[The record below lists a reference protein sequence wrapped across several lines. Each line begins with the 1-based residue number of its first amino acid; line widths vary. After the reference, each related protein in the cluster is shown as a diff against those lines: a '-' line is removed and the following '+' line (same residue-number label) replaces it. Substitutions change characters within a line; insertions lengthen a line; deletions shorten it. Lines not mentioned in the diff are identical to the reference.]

1 MKGNATFR
9 KILASFTL
17 VILLLTKSSVSY
29 SQKSIV
35 LHDEDTLP
43 HLTIE
48 QKRLFI
54 LTYNTMMYW
63 EGEVQRL
70 RTIDSLQSI
79 IVEDCNTQLIQ
90 SNNTIKSLQR
100 NVDSLNVALSETQR
114 LYEREVV
121 RKKRWRKTAVI
132 GIPIGVVVGLFL
144 PFLL

>member
-1 MKGNATFR
+1 MKGNATLS
-9 KILASFTL
+9 KTLASFTL
-17 VILLLTKSSVSY
+17 VILLLTKSSVLF

-35 LHDEDTLP
+35 LHNEDTLP

-63 EGEVQRL
+63 EGEVKRL
-70 RTIDSLQSI
+70 STIDSLQSI
-79 IVEDCNTQLIQ
+79 IVADCNTQLVQ

-100 NVDSLNVALSETQR
+100 NVDSLNVALSEKQK
-114 LYEREVV
+114 LYEREVKYK
-121 RKKRWRKTAVI
+121 RRWRKTAVI

>member
-1 MKGNATFR
+1 MKGNATFS

-17 VILLLTKSSVSY
+17 VILLLTKSSILF

-63 EGEVQRL
+63 EGEVKRL
-70 RTIDSLQSI
+70 STIDSLQSI
-79 IVEDCNTQLIQ
+79 IVKDCNTQLVQ

-121 RKKRWRKTAVI
+121 RKKRWRKTVVI
-132 GIPIGVVVGLFL
+132 GIPIGVTLGLL
-144 PFLL
+144 LSFLL